1 MAIDWSNII
10 DSRYPPELR
19 ANYLHMDT
27 PMLPDEYVKDLNAMI
42 SEQSSSSSVVY
53 LYLPLPPSSQSLAD
67 DYLEQLT
74 QLTDNLPPT
83 VLVHGLNPV
92 TSTTL

>member
-1 MAIDWSNII
+1 M
-10 DSRYPPELR
+10 
-19 ANYLHMDT
+19 
-27 PMLPDEYVKDLNAMI
+27 
-42 SEQSSSSSVVY
+42 
-53 LYLPLPPSSQSLAD
+53 YLPLPPSSQSLAD

-83 VLVHGLNPV
+83 VLVHGLNPE

>member
-1 MAIDWSNII
+1 
-10 DSRYPPELR
+10 
-19 ANYLHMDT
+19 MDAFEVCYCCIHIFVDFDVLT
-27 PMLPDEYVKDLNAMI
+27 IYDTVVYFVDLNAMI
-42 SEQSSSSSVVY
+42 CEQSSSSSVVY
-53 LYLPLPPSSQSLAD
+53 MYLPLPPSSQSLAD

>member
-1 MAIDWSNII
+1 MYCVVDIN
-10 DSRYPPELR
+10 
-19 ANYLHMDT
+19 T
-27 PMLPDEYVKDLNAMI
+27 MI
-42 SEQSSSSSVVY
+42 REQSSSSSVIY
-53 LYLPLPPSSQSLAD
+53 LYLPLPPTSTSRSED
-67 DYLEQLT
+67 SEIYLDQLT